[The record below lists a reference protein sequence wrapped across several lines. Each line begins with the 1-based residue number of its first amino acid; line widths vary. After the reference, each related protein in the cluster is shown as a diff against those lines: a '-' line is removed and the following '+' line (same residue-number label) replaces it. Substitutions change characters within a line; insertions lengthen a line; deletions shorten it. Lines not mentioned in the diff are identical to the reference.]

1 MPAIF
6 PQIIVNGVLQRHV
19 LPSFRRF
26 QLSLFL
32 TCNGYLYRRNQIAGK
47 FNLSALLLSFHWQ
60 HLPMSSWQQIS
71 THILKTNLCSPT
83 EGLRSGPSKWVHLA
97 ATNSFWPALTNKN
110 NIITHIHI
118 MSSIFNSELPA
129 AQWDTSG
136 ISLAISD
143 SCTSCGQTC
152 AINQWKPPDLP
163 TPGGCGSACTNVDKP
178 PPTAKLLAP
187 QMRPGKSDEWN
198 QRTLPCQTSQDLRS
212 LEVQRSLK
220 KRLPMQTIFFRK
232 DFKIV
237 LIHPKWE
244 TVPLVFY

>member
-83 EGLRSGPSKWVHLA
+83 EDLRSGPSKWVHLA

-110 NIITHIHI
+110 NIITHTHI

-136 ISLAISD
+136 SEILQVSHSPFPTHVPHVAKPVPSINENLLIYRHPVAVAVPAPMSTNRRQLP
-143 SCTSCGQTC
+143 SCWHLKCGQENRTNETNELC
-152 AINQWKPPDLP
+152 HVKQVKILDLWKSKDHWKKGFP
-163 TPGGCGSACTNVDKP
+163 C
-178 PPTAKLLAP
+178 
-187 QMRPGKSDEWN
+187 RPFFFVRISKS
-198 QRTLPCQTSQDLRS
+198 
-212 LEVQRSLK
+212 
-220 KRLPMQTIFFRK
+220 F
-232 DFKIV
+232 
-237 LIHPKWE
+237 
-244 TVPLVFY
+244 

>member
-83 EGLRSGPSKWVHLA
+83 EDLRSGPSKWVHLA
-97 ATNSFWPALTNKN
+97 ATNPFLPALTEN
-110 NIITHIHI
+110 NPKPLQYYTLKKDRIINPT
-118 MSSIFNSELPA
+118 SIFTFRYH
-129 AQWDTSG
+129 QWTTRP
-136 ISLAISD
+136 
-143 SCTSCGQTC
+143 CHCF
-152 AINQWKPPDLP
+152 NQDQHFNALMVVA
-163 TPGGCGSACTNVDKP
+163 TRASMNVDQSP
-178 PPTAKLLAP
+178 QTAKLLAP
-187 QMRPGKSDEWN
+187 QTQAEITHGMN
-198 QRTLPCQTSQDLRS
+198 QWSSPCRN
-212 LEVQRSLK
+212 
-220 KRLPMQTIFFRK
+220 
-232 DFKIV
+232 FK
-237 LIHPKWE
+237 
-244 TVPLVFY
+244 T